1 MTKDRFFKVKNV
13 LVCKKTS
20 EDGRLAMLALD
31 KENCQ
36 FVIEPYYFDIFF
48 RNTDWSIVELD
59 GAAFEEA
66 VIEACGY
73 LPDMT
78 F

>member
-1 MTKDRFFKVKNV
+1 MQKDRFFKVKNV

-31 KENCQ
+31 RENCQ
-36 FVIEPYYFDIFF
+36 FVVEPYYFELFF
-48 RNTDWSIVELD
+48 RNTDWSIEELD
-59 GAAFEEA
+59 AASFKEA
-66 VIEACGY
+66 VIKECGY
-73 LPDMT
+73 FPDMV